1 MACTLVATPVAL
13 MTFGTASATRAI
25 APARAG
31 LAARPPWPKRSCG
44 FTLIELLVAISVMS
58 LLAVLSWR
66 GLDGMARAQT
76 QTSLRADQVL
86 TLQAG
91 LAQWKIDLDALTH
104 TPQVNPLDWD
114 GRVLRLTRHTA
125 VPGEGLMVVA
135 WMRRANDAGQ
145 WLRWQSPVL
154 RTSGGWAD
162 AWRNAGAWAQ
172 SAETENPMG
181 EVSVTPLEDWQIF
194 YFRGNAWTNPMSSA
208 SQQPAATPTLPAPQI
223 VPPTVIPDGIR
234 LVLTLP
240 ASQAISGKLTVD
252 WVSPIL
258 SGDKS

>member
-1 MACTLVATPVAL
+1 MTCTCVATPTAL
-13 MTFGTASATRAI
+13 MTSGKRGAASAGVSL
-25 APARAG
+25 AG
-31 LAARPPWPKRSCG
+31 RGRQQNQSGG

-66 GLDGMARAQT
+66 GLDGMARAQA

-114 GRVLRLTRHTA
+114 GRVLRLTRRTA
-125 VPGEGLMVVA
+125 VPGDGLMVVA
-135 WMRRANDAGQ
+135 WMRRADDAGQ

-154 RTSGGWAD
+154 RTSGGWTD
-162 AWRNAGAWAQ
+162 AWSRAGAWAQ
-172 SAETENPMG
+172 SAITRDPTP
-181 EVSVTPLEDWQIF
+181 EVSITPLEDWQIF

-208 SQQPAATPTLPAPQI
+208 SQQSGGAPALATAQNVSLP
-223 VPPTVIPDGIR
+223 VIPDGIR
-234 LVLTLP
+234 LVLVLP

-258 SGDKS
+258 SGDKL

>member
-1 MACTLVATPVAL
+1 MTCKLVAAPTAL
-13 MTFGTASATRAI
+13 MPSGNRCATVV
-25 APARAG
+25 RAG
-31 LAARPPWPKRSCG
+31 PTRPWQRSNQAFG

-66 GLDGMARAQT
+66 GLDGMARAQA

-114 GRVLRLTRHTA
+114 GRVLRLTRRTA
-125 VPGEGLMVVA
+125 VPGDGLIVAA
-135 WMRRANDAGQ
+135 WMRRADDAGQ

-154 RTSGGWAD
+154 RTPGDWTD
-162 AWRNAGAWAQ
+162 AWRSAGAWAQ
-172 SAETENPMG
+172 SATTEDLGGAVNI
-181 EVSVTPLEDWQIF
+181 TPLEEWQIF
-194 YFRGNAWTNPMSSA
+194 YFRGNAWTNPMSSVG
-208 SQQPAATPTLPAPQI
+208 QPTAGISAVPAPQI
-223 VPPTVIPDGIR
+223 VSMAVIPDGIR
-234 LVLTLP
+234 LVLILP

-252 WVSPIL
+252 WVSPTL